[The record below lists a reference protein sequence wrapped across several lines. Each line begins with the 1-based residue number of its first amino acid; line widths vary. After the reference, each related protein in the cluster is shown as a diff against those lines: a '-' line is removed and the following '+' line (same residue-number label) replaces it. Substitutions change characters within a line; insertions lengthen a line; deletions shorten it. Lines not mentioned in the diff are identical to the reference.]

1 MRTFP
6 YALSLLLL
14 MLVAAAPSARAADP
28 TMTHAPVTT
37 ALRGVPVKIAATV
50 EAAPGAAVTSAVVLV
65 RLTDAGTPIRTPLTG
80 SGDGA
85 YSAVLPVSMFRSV
98 SVFWYAL
105 DVRDDQGGSA
115 GTPWLR
121 VVIADPI
128 EQGGS
133 AAAAAAILDT
143 KTVGLVAGGLLLAGG
158 AAAVIANQDDD
169 DNNDRGGDPDPSI
182 PPPPPKDNAGS
193 GSDGGDTPPD
203 LSILTN
209 VVCQTTGREAVS
221 YENLSR
227 CEGLDDILILVC
239 NTCRN
244 TDLRAT
250 ASWGEQDQL
259 ADYTNLGCNTGAPRL
274 RIRKPPTAFPAPGS
288 EVINVYVNDVLVDSV
303 VWPPLSDNICF

>member
-1 MRTFP
+1 MKTLL
-6 YALSLLLL
+6 ACLLLL
-14 MLVAAAPSARAADP
+14 AASPVARAADP
-28 TMTHAPVTT
+28 TVAHAPVTT

-50 EAAPGAAVTSAVVLV
+50 EPAPGTTVTSAVVLV

-105 DVRDDQGGSA
+105 DLRDDQGGSA

-133 AAAAAAILDT
+133 GAAAASALDA

-158 AAAVIANQDDD
+158 AAVLIANQDDD
-169 DNNDRGGDPDPSI
+169 DDRPANPDPAA
-182 PPPPPKDNAGS
+182 PPPPPRSGGS
-193 GSDGGDTPPD
+193 SSGDGGGSSPPD

-209 VVCQTTGREAVS
+209 VVCQTTGRETVS
-221 YENLSR
+221 YQNFSR
-227 CEGLDDILILVC
+227 CEGTDDILILIC

-244 TDLRAT
+244 ADIRAT
-250 ASWGEQDQL
+250 ASWGEQDQRS
-259 ADYTNLGCNTGAPRL
+259 DFTNLGCNTGATRL
-274 RIRKPPTAFPAPGS
+274 RIPKPITAFPSPGS
-288 EVINVYVNDVLVDSV
+288 EVVNVYVNDVLVDSS
-303 VWPPLSDNICF
+303 VWPPLSDNDCY

>member
-1 MRTFP
+1 MRTF
-6 YALSLLLL
+6 LLGLCLLL
-14 MLVAAAPSARAADP
+14 AATTQPARAADP
-28 TMTHAPVTT
+28 AVTHAPVTT

-50 EAAPGAAVTSAVVLV
+50 EAAPGTTVTSAVVLV
-65 RLTDAGTPIRTPLTG
+65 RLSDAGTPIRTPLTG

-105 DVRDDQGGSA
+105 DVRDDQDGSA

-133 AAAAAAILDT
+133 GAAAATAFDT
-143 KTVGLVAGGLLLAGG
+143 KTAGLVAGGLLLAGG

-169 DNNDRGGDPDPSI
+169 DNDTPPANPDPAT
-182 PPPPPKDNAGS
+182 PPPPPRSGGS
-193 GSDGGDTPPD
+193 GSGGGGGGDSPPD

-209 VVCQTTGREAVS
+209 VVCQTTGRESVT

-227 CEGLDDILILVC
+227 CEGLADILILVC

-244 TDLRAT
+244 TDIRAT
-250 ASWGEQDQL
+250 ASWGEQDQRS
-259 ADYTNLGCNTGAPRL
+259 DYTNLGCNTGAPRL
-274 RIRKPPTAFPAPGS
+274 RIPKPPTSFPNPGS

-303 VWPPLSDNICF
+303 VWPPLSDNSCF